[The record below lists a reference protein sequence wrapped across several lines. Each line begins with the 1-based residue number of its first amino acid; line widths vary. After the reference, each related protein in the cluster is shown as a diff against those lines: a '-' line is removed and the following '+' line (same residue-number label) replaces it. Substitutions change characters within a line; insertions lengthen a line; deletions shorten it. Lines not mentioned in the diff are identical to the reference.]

1 MEIQYQ
7 TGVTTPCFYVGKSI
21 EVGKSL
27 ISSSPRQFKRNLK
40 RLGTMLLPPNFKFNI
55 SKY

>member
-1 MEIQYQ
+1 MEVQCK

-27 ISSSPRQFKRNLK
+27 ISPSPRQFKRNLK

-55 SKY
+55 SRC